1 MAGLGTLAFGAAL
14 GALLVVAYDL
24 NTPQAPSPMLH
35 SATSNASTESSSIDS
50 GSFLAISR
58 IELLTNQL
66 NASIEQAYELESRVM
81 ELSARVAKLENTLAI
96 SPPDHEPGTEET
108 TANPNPAIGP
118 TSPKP
123 ASDNLRIST
132 LVDAG
137 LDEQLAADILRRRG
151 EMEMKR
157 LELRDQAIRDG
168 SFGSREYS
176 QALQKLNPNS
186 TALRQEIGDEA
197 YDRYLYATKQ
207 SNRILVT
214 SVIQGSP
221 AEQADIRQGDIIL
234 SYDNARLFSW
244 SELTK
249 ATTQGELGEYVAA
262 SIQRDGVMINL
273 WLPRG
278 PLGVRLGSTRGD
290 PNRNM
295 SY

>member
-14 GALLVVAYDL
+14 GALLVVVYDL
-24 NTPQAPSPMLH
+24 NTPQAPSPMLQ

-50 GSFLAISR
+50 GSFLASSR

-66 NASIEQAYELESRVM
+66 NASIEQAYELEGRVM

-96 SPPDHEPGTEET
+96 SPPDHAPGAEET
-108 TANPNPAIGP
+108 TAKPAIGA

-123 ASDNLRIST
+123 AFDNLRIST
-132 LVDAG
+132 LVEAG

-151 EMEMKR
+151 EMEMKK

-168 SFGSREYS
+168 SFGSRAYS

-207 SNRILVT
+207 SNRIVVT

-244 SELTK
+244 SELSK

-262 SIQRDGVMINL
+262 SIQRDGLIINL

-278 PLGVRLGSTRGD
+278 PLGVRLGATRGD

>member
-24 NTPQAPSPMLH
+24 NTPHTPSPMLQ
-35 SATSNASTESSSIDS
+35 STTPNATTESSSIDS
-50 GSFLAISR
+50 GAFLASSR

-81 ELSARVAKLENTLAI
+81 ELSARVAELENTLAI
-96 SPPDHEPGTEET
+96 SPPDHESGAEET
-108 TANPNPAIGP
+108 TANPAIES
-118 TSPKP
+118 TSSKP
-123 ASDNLRIST
+123 VSDNLRIST
-132 LVDAG
+132 LVEAG
-137 LDEQLAADILRRRG
+137 IDEQLAADILRRRG

-168 SFGSREYS
+168 SFGSKRYS
-176 QALQKLNPNS
+176 QALQKLHPNA

-207 SNRILVT
+207 SNRIVVT

-221 AEQADIRQGDIIL
+221 AEQADIRQGDVIL

-262 SIQRDGVMINL
+262 SVQRDGVIINL

-290 PNRNM
+290 PNR
-295 SY
+295 